1 MTVML
6 DTPDNTADQTYSGAP
21 GQDFPLDFGRLVH
34 ALSTG
39 YERIFYIDLDNNHYW
54 KYSSPGKYA
63 DLRLLK
69 SGTDFFADAAL
80 EIAQNVY
87 EGDRVRLGKAMRR
100 KTLLSAL
107 KKQES
112 FSIIYQYMDNG
123 MPRYHSL
130 KAVHMDDS
138 DRQALAIGV
147 RDVDEQIRSARRIG
161 EQSAFAPDFTGLAKA
176 LSRDIESIYY
186 VDIETDDYLEY
197 VSEGSYELLEMET
210 SGKNFFDEC
219 QKNVQQA
226 VFSEDWEK
234 VANALD
240 KPVLLNAL
248 RTRGSFSM
256 DYRLV
261 IEGKP
266 LYYRMKII
274 PAETG
279 SFRHIIIGVSNVDA
293 QITEEQRLAAE
304 RQNLESFSRIAQA
317 LTQDNFLIYYVD
329 VETDYFIE
337 FSAEGSF
344 KKLGIETRGEDFFR
358 LSRKNM
364 PLFVHPADLPGFMAV
379 FTKENILREIDAN
392 GSFAVPYRMMLN
404 GEPKYVLMKATRLD
418 PRHIVIGTSNV
429 TAEVQRRKAASVKS
443 AIAQSLSSDY
453 FLIFYVDT
461 ETDRFVEYHATETD
475 RELDIEQGGEDF
487 FAVSRERFLPVVCS
501 EYRDSVQEVL
511 DKAALLQLLDETG
524 SYALE
529 YRMYINGVPTY
540 VHMKATRMKDR
551 NDPHIVLGLSN
562 IDARVRR
569 DQAQA
574 RALQRATEL
583 VSRDALTGVKSKRA
597 FVEAE
602 MQWDGY
608 IEVDP
613 DTVFA
618 VAVFDLN
625 GLKKINDTLGHAAGD
640 SYIRAGSAAICSA
653 FQHSPVYRIGGDE
666 FAAILS
672 TADYDN
678 RAELMEDFRAKNAER
693 ARSGGVVVAAG
704 ISDYYPGVDTRFQ
717 DVFDR
722 ADAEMYENKKA
733 LKQQH

>member
-1 MTVML
+1 MTVR
-6 DTPDNTADQTYSGAP
+6 PDNPGSTAERADNAAAE
-21 GQDFPLDFGRLVH
+21 QDFPFDFSKLVH

-39 YERIFYIDLDNNHYW
+39 YERIFYIDQEDNSYRE
-54 KYSSPGKYA
+54 YSSPGKYA
-63 DLRLLK
+63 DLSLIK

-80 EIAQNVY
+80 DIARNVY
-87 EGDRVRLGKAMRR
+87 EGDRVRLGRALRR
-100 KTLLSAL
+100 KTLLASL
-107 KKQES
+107 KKQG
-112 FSIIYQYMDNG
+112 FFTITYQYLDEG
-123 MPRYHSL
+123 GTRYHSL
-130 KAVHMDDS
+130 KAVQFDD
-138 DRQALAIGV
+138 DGRPAIAIGL
-147 RDVDEQIRSARRIG
+147 RDVDELIRSARRIG
-161 EQSAFAPDFTGLAKA
+161 EHSGFTPDFTGLAKA

-186 VDIETDDYLEY
+186 VDVETDDYLEY
-197 VSEGSYELLEMET
+197 VSEGSYELLEIET

-219 QKNVQQA
+219 QHNIQQT

-234 VANALD
+234 VASAMDKAAL
-240 KPVLLNAL
+240 LQTL
-248 RTRGSFSM
+248 RKRGSFSM

-266 LYYRMKII
+266 TYYRMKII

-279 SFRHIIIGVSNVDA
+279 GFRHIIIGVSNVDA
-293 QITEEQRLAAE
+293 QISEEQRLAAE
-304 RQNLESFSRIAQA
+304 QQNLESFSRIAQA

-329 VETDYFIE
+329 VESDYFIE

-344 KKLGIETRGEDFFR
+344 KNLGIETRGEDFFK
-358 LSRKNM
+358 LSRRNM
-364 PLFVHPADLPGFMAV
+364 PRFVHPADLPGFLAV
-379 FTKENILREIDAN
+379 FTKENVLREIDAN
-392 GSFAVPYRMMLN
+392 GSFSIPYRMMLD

-429 TAEVQRRKAASVKS
+429 TAEVQRQRAADVKS
-443 AIAQSLSSDY
+443 GIAQALASDY

-487 FAVSRERFLPVVCS
+487 FTVSRVRFLPDVCE
-501 EYRDSVQEVL
+501 EYRDTMYAVI
-511 DKAALLQLLDETG
+511 DKDSLLQLLDEAG
-524 SYALE
+524 SYTLE
-529 YRMYINGVPTY
+529 FRMRLNGVPTY
-540 VHMKATRMKDR
+540 VHMKASRMVDR
-551 NDPHIVLGLSN
+551 SDPHIVIGLSN
-562 IDARVRR
+562 IDSRVRR

-574 RALQRATEL
+574 RALQQATEL

-613 DTVFA
+613 DISFA

-640 SYIRAGSAAICSA
+640 SYIRAGSAAICTA
-653 FQHSPVYRIGGDE
+653 FHHSPVYRIGGDE

-672 TADYDN
+672 TSDYDN
-678 RAELMEDFRAKNAER
+678 RAELIARFRAENAAR
-693 ARSGGVVVAAG
+693 AASGGVVVAAG
-704 ISDYYPGVDTRFQ
+704 LSEYYPGIDTRFQ

-733 LKQQH
+733 LKEL

>member
-1 MTVML
+1 MTVR
-6 DTPDNTADQTYSGAP
+6 PDNPGSTAEHAVNAAAE
-21 GQDFPLDFGRLVH
+21 QDFPFDFSKLVH

-39 YERIFYIDLDNNHYW
+39 YERIFYIDQEDNSYRE
-54 KYSSPGKYA
+54 YSSPGKYA
-63 DLRLLK
+63 DLSLIK

-80 EIAQNVY
+80 DIARNVY
-87 EGDRVRLGKAMRR
+87 EGDRVRLGRALRR
-100 KTLLSAL
+100 KTLLASL
-107 KKQES
+107 KKQG
-112 FSIIYQYMDNG
+112 FFTITYQYLDEG
-123 MPRYHSL
+123 GTRYHSL
-130 KAVHMDDS
+130 KAVQFDNNG
-138 DRQALAIGV
+138 RPAIAIGL
-147 RDVDEQIRSARRIG
+147 RDVDELIRSARRIG
-161 EQSAFAPDFTGLAKA
+161 EHSGFTPDFTGLAKA

-186 VDIETDDYLEY
+186 VDVETDDYLEY
-197 VSEGSYELLEMET
+197 VSEGSYELLEIET

-219 QKNVQQA
+219 QHNIQQT

-234 VANALD
+234 VASAMDKAAL
-240 KPVLLNAL
+240 LQTL
-248 RTRGSFSM
+248 RKRGSFSM

-266 LYYRMKII
+266 TYYRMKII

-279 SFRHIIIGVSNVDA
+279 GFRHIIIGVSNVDA
-293 QITEEQRLAAE
+293 QISEEQRLAAE
-304 RQNLESFSRIAQA
+304 QQNLESFSRIAQA

-329 VETDYFIE
+329 VESDYFIE

-344 KKLGIETRGEDFFR
+344 KNLGIETRGEDFFK
-358 LSRKNM
+358 LSRRNM
-364 PLFVHPADLPGFMAV
+364 PRFVHPADLPGFLAV
-379 FTKENILREIDAN
+379 FTKENVLREIDAN
-392 GSFAVPYRMMLN
+392 GSFSIPYRMMLD

-429 TAEVQRRKAASVKS
+429 TAEVQRQRAADVKS
-443 AIAQSLSSDY
+443 GIAQALASDY

-487 FAVSRERFLPVVCS
+487 FTVSRVRFLPDVCE
-501 EYRDSVQEVL
+501 EYRDTMYAVI
-511 DKAALLQLLDETG
+511 DKDSLLQLLDEAG
-524 SYALE
+524 SYTLE
-529 YRMYINGVPTY
+529 FRMRLNGVPTY
-540 VHMKATRMKDR
+540 VHMKASRMVDR
-551 NDPHIVLGLSN
+551 SDPHIVIGLSN
-562 IDARVRR
+562 IDSRVRR

-574 RALQRATEL
+574 RALQQATEL

-613 DTVFA
+613 DTSFA

-640 SYIRAGSAAICSA
+640 SYIRAGSAAICTA
-653 FQHSPVYRIGGDE
+653 FHHSPVYRIGGDE

-672 TADYDN
+672 TSDYDN
-678 RAELMEDFRAKNAER
+678 RAELMARFQAENAARAA
-693 ARSGGVVVAAG
+693 SGGVVVAAG
-704 ISDYYPGVDTRFQ
+704 LSEYYPGIDTRFQ

-733 LKQQH
+733 LKEL

>member
-1 MTVML
+1 MTVM
-6 DTPDNTADQTYSGAP
+6 PDNPGSTAERADNAAAE
-21 GQDFPLDFGRLVH
+21 QDFPFDFSKLVH

-39 YERIFYIDLDNNHYW
+39 YERIFYIDQEDNSYRE
-54 KYSSPGKYA
+54 YSSPGKYA
-63 DLRLLK
+63 DLSLIK

-80 EIAQNVY
+80 DIARNVY
-87 EGDRVRLGKAMRR
+87 EGDRVRLGRALRR
-100 KTLLSAL
+100 KTLLASL
-107 KKQES
+107 KKQG
-112 FSIIYQYMDNG
+112 FFTITYQYLDEG
-123 MPRYHSL
+123 GTRYHSL
-130 KAVHMDDS
+130 KAVQFDNNG
-138 DRQALAIGV
+138 RPAIAIGL
-147 RDVDEQIRSARRIG
+147 RDVDELIRSARRIG
-161 EQSAFAPDFTGLAKA
+161 EHSGFTPDFTGLAKA

-186 VDIETDDYLEY
+186 VDVETDDYLEY
-197 VSEGSYELLEMET
+197 VSEGSYELLEIET

-219 QKNVQQA
+219 QHNIQQT

-234 VANALD
+234 VASAMDKAAL
-240 KPVLLNAL
+240 LQTL
-248 RTRGSFSM
+248 RKRGSFSM

-266 LYYRMKII
+266 TYYRMKII

-279 SFRHIIIGVSNVDA
+279 GFRHIIIGVSNVDA
-293 QITEEQRLAAE
+293 QISEEQRLAAE
-304 RQNLESFSRIAQA
+304 QQNLESFSRIAQA

-329 VETDYFIE
+329 VESDYFIE

-344 KKLGIETRGEDFFR
+344 KNLGIETRGEDFFK
-358 LSRKNM
+358 LSRRNM
-364 PLFVHPADLPGFMAV
+364 PRFVHPADLPGFLAV
-379 FTKENILREIDAN
+379 FTKENVLREIDAN
-392 GSFAVPYRMMLN
+392 GSFSIPYRMMLD

-429 TAEVQRRKAASVKS
+429 TAEVQRQRAADVKS
-443 AIAQSLSSDY
+443 GIAQALASDY

-487 FAVSRERFLPVVCS
+487 FTVSRVRFLPDVCE
-501 EYRDSVQEVL
+501 EYRDTMYAVI
-511 DKAALLQLLDETG
+511 DKDSLLQLLDEAG
-524 SYALE
+524 SYTLE
-529 YRMYINGVPTY
+529 FRMRLNGVPTY
-540 VHMKATRMKDR
+540 VHMKASRMVDR
-551 NDPHIVLGLSN
+551 SDPHIVIGLSN
-562 IDARVRR
+562 IDSRVRR

-574 RALQRATEL
+574 RALQQATEL

-613 DTVFA
+613 DISFA

-653 FQHSPVYRIGGDE
+653 FHHSPVYRIGGDE

-672 TADYDN
+672 TSDYDN
-678 RAELMEDFRAKNAER
+678 RAELMARFQAENAARAA
-693 ARSGGVVVAAG
+693 SGGVVVAAG
-704 ISDYYPGVDTRFQ
+704 LSEYYPGIDTRFQ

-733 LKQQH
+733 LKEL

>member
-1 MTVML
+1 MTVR
-6 DTPDNTADQTYSGAP
+6 PDNPGSTAERADNAAAE
-21 GQDFPLDFGRLVH
+21 QDFPFDFSKLVH

-39 YERIFYIDLDNNHYW
+39 YERIFYIDQEDNSYRE
-54 KYSSPGKYA
+54 YSSPGKYA
-63 DLRLLK
+63 DLSLIK

-80 EIAQNVY
+80 DIARNVY
-87 EGDRVRLGKAMRR
+87 EGDRVRLGRALRR
-100 KTLLSAL
+100 KTLLASL
-107 KKQES
+107 KKQG
-112 FSIIYQYMDNG
+112 FFTIIYQYLDEG
-123 MPRYHSL
+123 GARYHSL
-130 KAVHMDDS
+130 KAVQFDD
-138 DRQALAIGV
+138 DGRPAIAIGL
-147 RDVDEQIRSARRIG
+147 RDVDELIRSARRIG
-161 EQSAFAPDFTGLAKA
+161 ERSGFTPDFTGLAKA

-186 VDIETDDYLEY
+186 VDVETDDYLEY
-197 VSEGSYELLEMET
+197 VSEGSYELLEIET

-219 QKNVQQA
+219 QHNIQQT

-234 VANALD
+234 VASAMDKDAL
-240 KPVLLNAL
+240 LQTL
-248 RTRGSFSM
+248 RNRGSFSM

-266 LYYRMKII
+266 TYYRMKII

-279 SFRHIIIGVSNVDA
+279 GFRHIIIGVSNVDA
-293 QITEEQRLAAE
+293 QISEEQRLAAE
-304 RQNLESFSRIAQA
+304 QQNLESFSRIAQA

-329 VETDYFIE
+329 VESDYFIE

-344 KKLGIETRGEDFFR
+344 KNLGIETRGEDFFK
-358 LSRKNM
+358 LSRRNM
-364 PLFVHPADLPGFMAV
+364 PRFVHPADLPGFLAV
-379 FTKENILREIDAN
+379 FTKENVLREIDAN
-392 GSFAVPYRMMLN
+392 GSFSVPYRMMLD

-429 TAEVQRRKAASVKS
+429 TAEVQRQRAADVKS
-443 AIAQSLSSDY
+443 GIAQALASDY

-487 FAVSRERFLPVVCS
+487 FTVSRERFLPDVCE
-501 EYRDSVQEVL
+501 EYRDTMYAVM
-511 DKAALLQLLDETG
+511 DKDSLLQLLDEAG
-524 SYALE
+524 SYTLE
-529 YRMYINGVPTY
+529 FRMRLNGVPTY
-540 VHMKATRMKDR
+540 VHMKASRMVDR
-551 NDPHIVLGLSN
+551 SDPHIVIGLSN
-562 IDARVRR
+562 IDSRVRR

-574 RALQRATEL
+574 RALQQATEL

-613 DTVFA
+613 DISFA

-640 SYIRAGSAAICSA
+640 SYIRAGSAAICTA
-653 FQHSPVYRIGGDE
+653 FHHSPVYRIGGDE

-672 TADYDN
+672 TSDYDN
-678 RAELMEDFRAKNAER
+678 RAELIARFQAENAARAA
-693 ARSGGVVVAAG
+693 SGGVVVAAG
-704 ISDYYPGVDTRFQ
+704 LSEYYPGIDTRFQ

-733 LKQQH
+733 LKEL

>member
-1 MTVML
+1 MTVR
-6 DTPDNTADQTYSGAP
+6 PDNPGSTAERADNAAAE
-21 GQDFPLDFGRLVH
+21 QDFPFDFSKLVH

-39 YERIFYIDLDNNHYW
+39 YERIFYIDQEDNSYRE
-54 KYSSPGKYA
+54 YSSPGKYA
-63 DLRLLK
+63 DLSLIK

-80 EIAQNVY
+80 DIARNVY
-87 EGDRVRLGKAMRR
+87 EGDRVRLGRALRR
-100 KTLLSAL
+100 KTLLASL
-107 KKQES
+107 KKQG
-112 FSIIYQYMDNG
+112 FFTITYQYLDEG
-123 MPRYHSL
+123 GTRYHSL
-130 KAVHMDDS
+130 KAVQFDD
-138 DRQALAIGV
+138 DGRPAIAIGL
-147 RDVDEQIRSARRIG
+147 RDVDELIRSARRIG
-161 EQSAFAPDFTGLAKA
+161 EHSGFTPDFTGLAKA

-186 VDIETDDYLEY
+186 VDVETDDYLEY
-197 VSEGSYELLEMET
+197 VSEGSYELLEIET

-219 QKNVQQA
+219 QHNIQQT

-234 VANALD
+234 VASAMDKAAL
-240 KPVLLNAL
+240 LQTL
-248 RTRGSFSM
+248 RKRGSFSM

-266 LYYRMKII
+266 TYYRMKII

-279 SFRHIIIGVSNVDA
+279 GFRHIIIGVSNVDA
-293 QITEEQRLAAE
+293 QISEEQRLAAE
-304 RQNLESFSRIAQA
+304 QQNLESFSRIAQA

-329 VETDYFIE
+329 VESDYFIE

-344 KKLGIETRGEDFFR
+344 KNLGIETRGEDFFK
-358 LSRKNM
+358 LSRRNM
-364 PLFVHPADLPGFMAV
+364 PRFVHPADLPGFLAV
-379 FTKENILREIDAN
+379 FTKENVLREIDAN
-392 GSFAVPYRMMLN
+392 GSFSIPYRMMLD

-429 TAEVQRRKAASVKS
+429 TAEVQRQRAADVKS
-443 AIAQSLSSDY
+443 GIAQALASDY

-487 FAVSRERFLPVVCS
+487 FTVSRVRFLPDVCE
-501 EYRDSVQEVL
+501 EYRDTMYAVI
-511 DKAALLQLLDETG
+511 DKDSLLQLLDEAG
-524 SYALE
+524 SYTLE
-529 YRMYINGVPTY
+529 FRMRLNGVPTY
-540 VHMKATRMKDR
+540 VHMKASRMVDR
-551 NDPHIVLGLSN
+551 SDPHIVIGLSN
-562 IDARVRR
+562 IDSRVRR

-574 RALQRATEL
+574 RALQQATEL

-597 FVEAE
+597 FIEAE

-613 DTVFA
+613 DISFA

-640 SYIRAGSAAICSA
+640 SYIRAGSAAICTA
-653 FQHSPVYRIGGDE
+653 FHHSPVYRIGGDE

-672 TADYDN
+672 TSDYDN
-678 RAELMEDFRAKNAER
+678 RAELIARFRAENAAR
-693 ARSGGVVVAAG
+693 AASGGVVVAAG
-704 ISDYYPGVDTRFQ
+704 LSEYYPGIDTRFQ

-733 LKQQH
+733 LKEL

>member
-1 MTVML
+1 MTVR
-6 DTPDNTADQTYSGAP
+6 PDNPGSTAERADNAAAE
-21 GQDFPLDFGRLVH
+21 QDFPFDFSTLVH

-39 YERIFYIDLDNNHYW
+39 YERIFYIDPEDNSYRE
-54 KYSSPGKYA
+54 YSSPGKYA
-63 DLRLLK
+63 DLRLIK
-69 SGTDFFADAAL
+69 SGTDFFSDAAL
-80 EIAQNVY
+80 DIARNVY
-87 EGDRVRLGKAMRR
+87 EGDRVRLGRALRR
-100 KTLLSAL
+100 KTLLASL
-107 KKQES
+107 KKQG
-112 FSIIYQYMDNG
+112 FFTIIYQYLDEG
-123 MPRYHSL
+123 VPRYHSL
-130 KAVHMDDS
+130 KAVQFDNNG
-138 DRQALAIGV
+138 RPAIAIGL
-147 RDVDEQIRSARRIG
+147 RDVDELIRSARRIG
-161 EQSAFAPDFTGLAKA
+161 EHSGFTPDFTGLAKA

-186 VDIETDDYLEY
+186 VDVETDDYLEY
-197 VSEGSYELLEMET
+197 VSEGSYELLEIET

-219 QKNVQQA
+219 QRNIQRT

-234 VANALD
+234 VASATE
-240 KPVLLNAL
+240 KAELLQTL
-248 RTRGSFSM
+248 RKRGSFSM

-266 LYYRMKII
+266 IYYRMKII

-279 SFRHIIIGVSNVDA
+279 GFRHIIIGVSNVDA
-293 QITEEQRLAAE
+293 QISEEQRLAAE
-304 RQNLESFSRIAQA
+304 QQNLESFSRIAQA

-329 VETDYFIE
+329 VESDYFIE

-344 KKLGIETRGEDFFR
+344 KNLGIETRGEDFFR
-358 LSRKNM
+358 LSRRNM
-364 PLFVHPADLPGFMAV
+364 PRFVHPADLPGFLAV
-379 FTKENILREIDAN
+379 FTKENVLREIDAN
-392 GSFAVPYRMMLN
+392 GSFSVPYRMMLD

-429 TAEVQRRKAASVKS
+429 TAEVQRQRAADVKS
-443 AIAQSLSSDY
+443 GIAQALASDY

-487 FAVSRERFLPVVCS
+487 FTVSRERFLPDVCE
-501 EYRDSVQEVL
+501 EYRDVMYAVI
-511 DKAALLQLLDETG
+511 DKDSLLQLLDEAG
-524 SYALE
+524 SYTLE
-529 YRMYINGVPTY
+529 FRMRLNGVPTY
-540 VHMKATRMKDR
+540 VHMKASRMVDR
-551 NDPHIVLGLSN
+551 SDPHIVIGLSN
-562 IDARVRR
+562 IDSRVRR

-574 RALQRATEL
+574 RALQQATEL

-613 DTVFA
+613 DISFA

-640 SYIRAGSAAICSA
+640 SYIRAGSAAICTA
-653 FQHSPVYRIGGDE
+653 FHHSPVYRIGGDE

-672 TADYDN
+672 TSDYDN
-678 RAELMEDFRAKNAER
+678 RAELIARFRAENAAR
-693 ARSGGVVVAAG
+693 AASGGVVVAAG
-704 ISDYYPGVDTRFQ
+704 ISEYYPGIDTRFQ

-733 LKQQH
+733 LKEL

>member
-1 MTVML
+1 MTVMR
-6 DTPDNTADQTYSGAP
+6 DNPAETTDQADDSVIEPA
-21 GQDFPLDFGRLVH
+21 FPLDFGKLVH

-39 YERIFYIDLDNNHYW
+39 YERIFYIDLDNNHYRI
-54 KYSSPGKYA
+54 YSSPGKYA

-69 SGTDFFADAAL
+69 SGTDFFADAARV
-80 EIAQNVY
+80 IAQNVY

-112 FSIIYQYMDNG
+112 FSIIYLYIDEG
-123 MPRYHSL
+123 MARYHSL
-130 KAVHMDDS
+130 KAVHMDGS
-138 DRQALAIGV
+138 GKEALAIGV

-161 EQSAFAPDFTGLAKA
+161 EQSGFTPDFTGLAKA
-176 LSRDIESIYY
+176 LSRDIESVYY

-210 SGKNFFDEC
+210 SGRNFFDEC
-219 QKNVQQA
+219 QQNIQQT

-234 VANALD
+234 VANALA
-240 KPVLLNAL
+240 KPTLLNAL
-248 RTRGSFSM
+248 RTRGSMSM

-261 IEGKP
+261 INGKP

-279 SFRHIIIGVSNVDA
+279 SFRHIIVGVSNVDA
-293 QITEEQRLAAE
+293 QITQEQRLAAE
-304 RQNLESFSRIAQA
+304 RQSLESFSRIAQA
-317 LTQDNFLIYYVD
+317 LTQDIFLIYYVD

-337 FSAEGSF
+337 FSAEDSF
-344 KKLGIETRGEDFFR
+344 KKLGIETRGADFFK

-364 PLFVHPADLPGFMAV
+364 PLFVHPADLPGFLAV
-379 FTKENILREIDAN
+379 FTKKNILREIDAH
-392 GSFAVPYRMMLN
+392 GSFSVPYRMMLG

-429 TAEVQRRKAASVKS
+429 TAEVQRQKAASVKS
-443 AIAQSLSSDY
+443 GIAQALSSDY

-487 FAVSRERFLPVVCS
+487 FAVSRERFLPDVCK
-501 EYRDSVQEVL
+501 EYRDNVREVL
-511 DKAALLQLLDETG
+511 DKATLLQLLDETG

-540 VHMKATRMKDR
+540 VHMKATRMEDR
-551 NDPHIVLGLSN
+551 SDPHIVLGLSN

-569 DQAQA
+569 DQAQE

-613 DTVFA
+613 DTMFA

-625 GLKKINDTLGHAAGD
+625 GLKKINDTMGHAAGD
-640 SYIRAGSAAICSA
+640 SYIRAGSAAICA
-653 FQHSPVYRIGGDE
+653 TFHHSPVYRIGGDE

-672 TADYDN
+672 TSDYDR
-678 RAELMEDFRAKNAER
+678 RAELMADFRAKNAER

-704 ISDYYPGVDTRFQ
+704 LSDYYPGVDTRFQ